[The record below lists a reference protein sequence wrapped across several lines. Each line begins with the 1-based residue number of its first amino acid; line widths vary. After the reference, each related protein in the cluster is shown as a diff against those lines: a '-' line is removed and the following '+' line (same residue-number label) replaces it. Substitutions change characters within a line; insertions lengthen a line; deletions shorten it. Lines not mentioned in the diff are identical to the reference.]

1 MLGRFGV
8 CCKLRDKAAQ
18 KKKKKVDQ
26 QLAGQVQKGD
36 CRFFSENV

>member
-18 KKKKKVDQ
+18 KKKKGDQ
-26 QLAGQVQKGD
+26 QLAGQVQKRG